1 MPAMLWYT
9 IVQGLGRDCRMLV
22 YLLPPTRS
30 DRCRMPGKTFN
41 WVETLACV
49 VGLMEMLLS
58 GRCASSASVGKNFHW
73 DLLDPMELII
83 DTSAT
88 EF

>member
-1 MPAMLWYT
+1 MPAMLCYT

-30 DRCRMPGKTFN
+30 GRCRMLGKTFN
-41 WVETLACV
+41 RVEAFTHV

-58 GRCASSASVGKNFHW
+58 GQCDSSASIGKNFRW
-73 DLLDPMELII
+73 DLPDPMELII

-88 EF
+88 ES